1 MPDFFV
7 VDKCCLM
14 FISVSCQTIN
24 RHPENL
30 QGLKNMPR
38 ILTMTME
45 ISDKE
50 AENYLERLFTR
61 SDVEITGD
69 GGGQVATAIATPSA
83 PMTPAATGTLDKN
96 GVEWNASF
104 HATTKTMKAD
114 GTWKAAKGMD
124 AEVKAAA
131 AIYNATPAAPDA
143 PAAVCEV
150 MTPAAPVAPVAVC
163 EVMTPAAPVAPVA
176 PSSPVAPTP
185 PAAPVAPVA
194 APVLPVAPVAPPVP
208 APVSFEELTAAFG
221 VVIARVG
228 QDALMAVLGQIYTDA
243 GTDAA
248 GSTLQTNETHRA
260 SVFNA
265 INAL

>member
-1 MPDFFV
+1 M
-7 VDKCCLM
+7 
-14 FISVSCQTIN
+14 
-24 RHPENL
+24 
-30 QGLKNMPR
+30 R
-38 ILTMTME
+38 IMTMTME
-45 ISDKE
+45 VSDKE
-50 AENYLERLFTR
+50 AENFLNRFNDR

-69 GGGQVATAIATPSA
+69 SGGQVATAIATPSA
-83 PMTPAATGTLDKN
+83 PVAPAATGTLDKN

-124 AEVKAAA
+124 DATKAAA
-131 AIYNATPAAPDA
+131 AVYNS
-143 PAAVCEV
+143 
-150 MTPAAPVAPVAVC
+150 TPAAPVAAPEA
-163 EVMTPAAPVAPVA
+163 PAAPVAPAA
-176 PSSPVAPTP
+176 PAAPVAPAA

>member
-30 QGLKNMPR
+30 QGFKNMPR

-69 GGGQVATAIATPSA
+69 SGGQLATAIATPSA
-83 PMTPAATGTLDKN
+83 PVTPAATGTLDKN

-114 GTWKAAKGMD
+114 GTWKAAKSMD

-131 AIYNATPAAPDA
+131 AIYNATPAAPA
-143 PAAVCEV
+143 PVTVNEV
-150 MTPAAPVAPVAVC
+150 MTPAA
-163 EVMTPAAPVAPVA
+163 
-176 PSSPVAPTP
+176 PVAPTP
-185 PAAPVAPVA
+185 PAAPVAPTPPAAPVA
-194 APVLPVAPVAPPVP
+194 APVLPIAPVAPPVP
-208 APVSFEELTAAFG
+208 APVSFEELSAAFG

-243 GTDAA
+243 GTDVT

-260 SVFNA
+260 LVFNA

>member
-1 MPDFFV
+1 M
-7 VDKCCLM
+7 
-14 FISVSCQTIN
+14 
-24 RHPENL
+24 
-30 QGLKNMPR
+30 R
-38 ILTMTME
+38 IMTMTME
-45 ISDKE
+45 VSDKE
-50 AENYLERLFTR
+50 AENFLNRFNDR

-69 GGGQVATAIATPSA
+69 SGGQVATAIATPSA
-83 PMTPAATGTLDKN
+83 PVAPAATGTLDKN

-124 AEVKAAA
+124 DATKAAA
-131 AIYNATPAAPDA
+131 AVYNS
-143 PAAVCEV
+143 
-150 MTPAAPVAPVAVC
+150 TPAAPVAAPEA
-163 EVMTPAAPVAPVA
+163 PAAPVAPAA
-176 PSSPVAPTP
+176 PAAPVAPAAP
-185 PAAPVAPVA
+185 AAPVAAPEAPAAPVAPVA